1 MKKKILTVI
10 LNDVIN
16 TVGGA
21 ITAFYNFQNMLIENN
36 YEVCGLFSSKKSDK
50 LYEKENGLKLFNFQN
65 YDLKD
70 VVKSESPDLIIFFY
84 PRDVLKTLE
93 DNKIYE
99 NIPKILMNHTR
110 PDFYVEYEMI
120 KDKIKDFKAVQ
131 VLLNSFKTMVKP
143 YYNGP
148 VVEIGNEVPAF
159 EEETNDKKENKNI
172 IYLSRVDVW
181 KGQEFLIKSFA
192 KIAKKY
198 PEWKLNIYGQFN
210 PKRYKKYL
218 QQLIKKYRLENQV
231 FLNGATNEPYK
242 KLKEA
247 DFCVFPSYFEGFG
260 LGLAEALSNGL
271 PAIGFKGATGV
282 NELIKDNENGFL
294 AEEDENDFAERI
306 EYLINNREKRLE
318 MGINA
323 KNSVKKYSKEII
335 EQKWLNLIEK
345 VLNNEEI
352 QTDNIENFLK
362 YESFSIQKIYDIM
375 YKKRCLSFIQKLF
388 SVSNLG
394 KEKMVCIFGIK
405 FKIKRI

>member
-36 YEVCGLFSSKKSDK
+36 YEVCGLFSSNKSDK
-50 LYEKENGLKLFNFQN
+50 LYTKENGLKLYNFQT

-131 VLLNSFKTMVKP
+131 VLLDSFKTMVKP

-159 EEETNDKKENKNI
+159 EEENNDKKENKNI

-181 KGQEFLIKSFA
+181 KGQDFLIKSFA

-198 PEWKLNIYGQFN
+198 PEWKLNIYGQFD
-210 PKRYKKYL
+210 PKRYKKHL
-218 QQLIKKYRLENQV
+218 SKLIKKYGLENQV